1 MKYVYKIKDKEGKA
15 AEGTIDVASQQEALK
30 LLRDRDYLIISIE
43 EQKKSIIAARSAF
56 ELINR
61 VSFNTIVNFT
71 RQLSTMVTAG
81 LPLIDALSI
90 LGRQETNSQFKSVI
104 LTIMGRI
111 RGGET
116 FAKSLG
122 AYPSHFNQ
130 MYVSLVEAGE
140 RSGKLDS
147 VLERIADTLE
157 KQRTFRSKVK
167 TAMIYPIIVVSGMVI
182 LMAMMMIFVVP
193 QLTEIYSQFNLDLPV
208 TTQMLIFT
216 SNMFVYYWW
225 ALLIGAA
232 AGIVWYMSFTKTPTG
247 KSLVDS
253 IVLKLPIW
261 GSLKKDMV
269 MGELTRTLGLLVGSG
284 VPILDGLNIVA
295 NALESPTYTRSVKK
309 IAVNVERG
317 IALGVLFSREDIFPP
332 IVGQMVTVGEETGK
346 MDETL
351 TRVAAFFETSADEK
365 VKRLTTALE
374 PIILV
379 ALGGGVAFLVLSIV
393 MPLYQLT
400 SAF

>member
-1 MKYVYKIKDKEGKA
+1 MKFTYKIKDNEGKA
-15 AEGTIDVASQQEALK
+15 ATGSIDVGSQQEALK
-30 LLRDRDYLIISIE
+30 LLRDRDYLVISLE
-43 EQKKSIIAARSAF
+43 EQRKGMFASKSSVGF
-56 ELINR
+56 INR
-61 VSFNTIVNFT
+61 VSFNTVVDFT

-81 LPLIDALSI
+81 LPLIDGLSI
-90 LGRQETNSQFKSVI
+90 LSRQETNGQFKSI
-104 LTIMGRI
+104 IETIMGRI

-122 AYPSHFNQ
+122 AYPAHFNQ

-157 KQRTFRSKVK
+157 KQRTFRSRVK
-167 TAMIYPIIVVSGMVI
+167 TAMVYPVIIVIGMVL

-193 QLTEIYSQFNLDLPV
+193 KLTEIYKQFDLDLPI
-208 TTQMLIFT
+208 TTQLLIFT
-216 SNMFVYYWW
+216 SNIFVYYWW
-225 ALLIGAA
+225 ALLLAIAVF
-232 AGIVWYMSFTKTPTG
+232 IVWFSSFSRSLAG
-247 KSLVDS
+247 KAAIDT
-253 IVLKLPIW
+253 IVLRLPIW
-261 GSLKKDMV
+261 GSLKRDMV

-284 VPILDGLNIVA
+284 VPILDGLTIVA
-295 NALESPTYTRSVKK
+295 DALESPTYTRSVKK
-309 IAVNVERG
+309 IATNVERG
-317 IALGVLFSREDIFPP
+317 FALGILFSRESLFPP

-351 TRVAAFFETSADEK
+351 TRVAMFFETSSDEK

-400 SAF
+400 QAF

>member
-1 MKYVYKIKDKEGKA
+1 MF
-15 AEGTIDVASQQEALK
+15 AS
-30 LLRDRDYLIISIE
+30 
-43 EQKKSIIAARSAF
+43 KSPTGF
-56 ELINR
+56 INR
-61 VSFNTIVNFT
+61 VSFNTVVDFT

-81 LPLIDALSI
+81 LPLIDGLSI
-90 LGRQETNSQFKSVI
+90 LSRQETNGQFKSI
-104 LTIMGRI
+104 IETIMGRI

-122 AYPSHFNQ
+122 AYPAHFNQ

-157 KQRTFRSKVK
+157 KQRTFRSRVK
-167 TAMIYPIIVVSGMVI
+167 TAMVYPVIIVIGMVL

-193 QLTEIYSQFNLDLPV
+193 KLTEIYKQFDLDLPI
-208 TTQMLIFT
+208 TTQLLIFT
-216 SNMFVYYWW
+216 SNIFVYYWW
-225 ALLIGAA
+225 ALLLAIAVF
-232 AGIVWYMSFTKTPTG
+232 IVWFSSFSRSLAG
-247 KSLVDS
+247 KAAIDT
-253 IVLKLPIW
+253 IVLRLPIW
-261 GSLKKDMV
+261 GSLKRDMV

-284 VPILDGLNIVA
+284 VPILDGLTIVA
-295 NALESPTYTRSVKK
+295 DALESPTYTRSVKK
-309 IAVNVERG
+309 IATNVERG
-317 IALGVLFSREDIFPP
+317 FALGILFSRESLFPP

-351 TRVAAFFETSADEK
+351 TRVAMFFETSSDEK

-400 SAF
+400 QAF